1 MRMFI
6 VDGAKLIRDAF
17 ELAKEISP
25 CIIFIDE
32 IDDIGT
38 KRFHRKQCIKEEE
51 TKLTTKT
58 TEETIQKENKFDTVE
73 HA

>member
-1 MRMFI
+1 MFI

-25 CIIFIDE
+25 CINFIDE

-38 KRFHRKQCIKEEE
+38 KRFHRYVLLYFFLQY
-51 TKLTTKT
+51 
-58 TEETIQKENKFDTVE
+58 FDMFF
-73 HA
+73 